1 MTKPDWALHP
11 RLDQDTLPIL
21 ELPTS
26 SVRLL
31 NDRRFPWVVLVPRIP
46 GASSWFELD
55 TTQQQAVMVEVNVVA
70 ARLNELF
77 DPKRINLG
85 MIGNMVEQLHVHCV
99 ARFENDPAWPGVV
112 WGYGSAE
119 PYPGDQGHE
128 RCRAISSGLSAPSA
142 RD

>member
-1 MTKPDWALHP
+1 MTESDWSLHP
-11 RLDQDTLPIL
+11 RLDQDTHPIL

-31 NDRRFPWVVLVPRIP
+31 NDRRFPWVILVPRIP
-46 GASSWFELD
+46 GASSWFDLD
-55 TTQQQAVMVEVNVVA
+55 TPQQQDVMHEVNAVA
-70 ARLNELF
+70 AQLTRLF

-99 ARFENDPAWPGVV
+99 ARFENDDAWPGVV

-119 PYPGDQGHE
+119 SYSADEGNE
-128 RCRAISSGLSAPSA
+128 RCRAIASGLSASTA

>member
-1 MTKPDWALHP
+1 MTESDWSLHP
-11 RLDQDTLPIL
+11 RLDQDTLPII

-46 GASSWFELD
+46 GASSWFDLEPAV
-55 TTQQQAVMVEVNVVA
+55 QQDVMTEVNAVA
-70 ARLNELF
+70 EQLDRQF
-77 DPKRINLG
+77 GPRRINLG

-99 ARFENDPAWPGVV
+99 ARFENDDAWPGVV
-112 WGYGSAE
+112 WGHGSAV
-119 PYPGDQGHE
+119 PYPGAEGIE
-128 RCRAISSGLSAPSA
+128 RCRTIASGLSAPTA